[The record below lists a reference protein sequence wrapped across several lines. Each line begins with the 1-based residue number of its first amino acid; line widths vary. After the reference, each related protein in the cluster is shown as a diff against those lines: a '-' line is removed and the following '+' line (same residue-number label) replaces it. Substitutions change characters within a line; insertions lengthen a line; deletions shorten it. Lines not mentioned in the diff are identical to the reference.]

1 VPDNR
6 YNTGSLQLQERFGT
20 RRSAERGQYRLAF
33 TAEDRAFVERC
44 SFFFLATVDAD
55 GSPDCSYKGGPP
67 GFVRVIAEDTLAFPD
82 YKGNGQFRSLGNILV
97 SPQVALLFVDF
108 EHPGRR
114 RVNGVAS
121 VHAEDPLLAD
131 FPAAQLIVRVQ
142 ASEIFGNCS
151 RFIQRVQPAAP
162 ALKTSP
168 PVPDPAAANG
178 APRP

>member
-1 VPDNR
+1 VPENR
-6 YNTGSLQLQERFGT
+6 YNTGSLRLQERFGT

-67 GFVRVIAEDTLAFPD
+67 GFVRVVGEDTLAFPD

-97 SPQVALLFVDF
+97 NPQVALLFVDF
-108 EHPGRR
+108 ERPGRR

-121 VHAEDPLLAD
+121 VNADDPLLAD
-131 FPAAQLIVRVQ
+131 FPGAQLVVRVQ
-142 ASEIFGNCS
+142 ADEIFGNCP
-151 RFIQRVQPAAP
+151 RFIQRGQRAGPAPQTQRPAP
-162 ALKTSP
+162 
-168 PVPDPAAANG
+168 DAAAG
-178 APRP
+178 ADAPPA